1 MSISTIARPFFLTAA
16 LALLGAGLLLTIEGD
31 VAFRSSWDA
40 VTLAL
45 AHLGTLGFLS
55 LVMLGLAYQV
65 IASLTKS
72 LPSSSLAYAVNAL
85 LVLGII
91 SLVWSL
97 RANATWSVLTSLSA
111 LGLGLIGSIVPGALS
126 LRPGWRETTPAALLL
141 ALVSLLV
148 TAFLGLWMLHGHGG
162 MSFPGPRGLWVQ
174 VHLCVGLLGWVGC
187 LQTALCW
194 HLLPVTRPRA
204 GTEERAARVGLALVG
219 VGVLLAILVL
229 VLDWLDVLRAA
240 GISGRG
246 LAFVAVLPAAAAVWT
261 LQPLQNLR
269 RLSGGRDL
277 KGDTL
282 FLKTGFALSPL
293 TGLAALTA
301 ALADEGPWGLLLG
314 WLGIWGWAGLLAH
327 GLLLHASARPGTTP
341 TGVPLSFGLHLASV
355 IAGATAIAT
364 GIPWVVRGTG
374 LLLVAT
380 ALDLGRRQLRR

>member
-1 MSISTIARPFFLTAA
+1 MPISTIARPFFLTAP
-16 LALLGAGLLLTIEGD
+16 LALLGAGLLLAIEGD

-45 AHLGTLGFLS
+45 THLGTLGFLA

-72 LPSSSLAYAVNAL
+72 PPSSRLAYAVNAL
-85 LVLGII
+85 LALGII

-97 RANATWSVLTSLSA
+97 RANTTWSVLTSLSA
-111 LGLGLIGSIVPGALS
+111 LGLGLTGFIVPGALS
-126 LRPGWRETTPAALLL
+126 LRPGWRETLPAALLL

-204 GTEERAARVGLALVG
+204 GTEERATRVGLALVG

-246 LAFVAVLPAAAAVWT
+246 LAFVAVLPAAAAV
-261 LQPLQNLR
+261 
-269 RLSGGRDL
+269 
-277 KGDTL
+277 
-282 FLKTGFALSPL
+282 
-293 TGLAALTA
+293 
-301 ALADEGPWGLLLG
+301 
-314 WLGIWGWAGLLAH
+314 
-327 GLLLHASARPGTTP
+327 
-341 TGVPLSFGLHLASV
+341 
-355 IAGATAIAT
+355 
-364 GIPWVVRGTG
+364 
-374 LLLVAT
+374 
-380 ALDLGRRQLRR
+380 

>member
-204 GTEERAARVGLALVG
+204 GTEERGA
-219 VGVLLAILVL
+219 
-229 VLDWLDVLRAA
+229 
-240 GISGRG
+240 
-246 LAFVAVLPAAAAVWT
+246 
-261 LQPLQNLR
+261 
-269 RLSGGRDL
+269 
-277 KGDTL
+277 
-282 FLKTGFALSPL
+282 
-293 TGLAALTA
+293 
-301 ALADEGPWGLLLG
+301 
-314 WLGIWGWAGLLAH
+314 
-327 GLLLHASARPGTTP
+327 LHASAWRW
-341 TGVPLSFGLHLASV
+341 SASV
-355 IAGATAIAT
+355 SCWPSLSSSSIGSTSCAQQVSPGAGLPSWPSFLLPLPSGRCNRCRTCVGCPGDGISRAT
-364 GIPWVVRGTG
+364 PCF
-374 LLLVAT
+374 
-380 ALDLGRRQLRR
+380 